1 MVTLYFVLFSEAR
14 NEELGNCPNLDITL
28 EMTREDPDMIY
39 TNQQYYYWKLNT
51 TLERCYNDLHKDS
64 KDKILTKE
72 EQEFI
77 SKQQKDRESI
87 FDDRE
92 ILIFR

>member
-1 MVTLYFVLFSEAR
+1 
-14 NEELGNCPNLDITL
+14 
-28 EMTREDPDMIY
+28 MTREDPDMIY

>member
-1 MVTLYFVLFSEAR
+1 
-14 NEELGNCPNLDITL
+14 
-28 EMTREDPDMIY
+28 MTREDPDMIY

-64 KDKILTKE
+64 EDKILTKE

>member
-1 MVTLYFVLFSEAR
+1 
-14 NEELGNCPNLDITL
+14 
-28 EMTREDPDMIY
+28 MTREDPDMIY

-92 ILIFR
+92 ILIFRYIF